1 MFEAD
6 RAGIK
11 MEEPDW
17 ALMVHLM
24 KFLESHWQEPDEGI
38 WEVRGGRKNF
48 THSKMM
54 AWVAFDCAVKLVEE
68 CGCAAGE
75 HHRRWRKVREQIRE
89 EVCERG
95 YNSKR
100 KAFTQFYGS
109 DALDASLL
117 TMPLVGFLPATD
129 ERVRNTIEAVE
140 RELMEDGF
148 VLRYRPEEC
157 GVDGLP
163 GREGVFIPCSFWLVA
178 CWHLL
183 DRKKEAR
190 ELFERLLDVR
200 NDLGLL
206 SEEYDPRDKRQLG
219 NFPQA
224 FSHVALL
231 AAARV
236 LNGEREPVTSQ

>member
-1 MFEAD
+1 
-6 RAGIK
+6 
-11 MEEPDW
+11 
-17 ALMVHLM
+17 
-24 KFLESHWQEPDEGI
+24 
-38 WEVRGGRKNF
+38 
-48 THSKMM
+48 
-54 AWVAFDCAVKLVEE
+54 
-68 CGCAAGE
+68 
-75 HHRRWRKVREQIRE
+75 EQIHR

-129 ERVRNTIEAVE
+129 ERVRNTIEAIE

-148 VLRYRPEEC
+148 VVRYRPEEC

-183 DRKKEAR
+183 DRKKEAA
-190 ELFERLLDVR
+190 ES
-200 NDLGLL
+200 G
-206 SEEYDPRDKRQLG
+206 PRQLRSRKNVSFCPGRQLG
-219 NFPQA
+219 RVGQRAIAAQPDKRTHLQWWLRCAGHNC
-224 FSHVALL
+224 VAVCFHSDR
-231 AAARV
+231 A
-236 LNGEREPVTSQ
+236 GYREC